1 MGSGKKVKEGML
13 SLFYFIFDQKKNK
26 IIKSELIPIKS
37 RIRDIIYFNEQDKV
51 IMFLETNSS
60 LGILSLKN

>member
-1 MGSGKKVKEGML
+1 MGTAKKLKEGML
-13 SLFYFIFDQKKNK
+13 SLYYFILDKKNNK

-37 RIRDIIYFNEQDKV
+37 RIRDMIYLKNQNKV